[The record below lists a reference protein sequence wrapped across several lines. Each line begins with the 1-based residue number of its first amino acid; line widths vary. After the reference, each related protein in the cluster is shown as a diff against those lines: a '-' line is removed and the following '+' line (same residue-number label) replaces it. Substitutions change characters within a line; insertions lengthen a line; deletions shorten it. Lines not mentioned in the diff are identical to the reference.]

1 MKTVKVNIVTPDGPV
16 YDSEVTMVIAKTT
29 SGEIGVLAGHIPM
42 VAPLAIG
49 AVKLKKEDGST
60 EVVAVSGGFI
70 EVRPEEISILAPSA
84 EEASSIDVARAKEA
98 LARAEGRL
106 QKSQSQQDNIDFQ
119 RAELALKRA
128 LNRINVREGNI

>member
-1 MKTVKVNIVTPDGPV
+1 MKTVTVNIVTPDGPV

-49 AVKLKKEDGST
+49 AVKLKKADGST
-60 EVVAVSGGFI
+60 ELVAVSGGFI
-70 EVRPEEISILAPSA
+70 EVRPEKISILAPSA
-84 EEASSIDVARAKEA
+84 EAASDINLTRAKEA
-98 LARAEGRL
+98 LTRAEGRI
-106 QKSQSQQDNIDFQ
+106 QKKQDNIDFQ

-128 LNRINVREGNI
+128 LNRINVHEGNI